1 MRTRILLTTVLLL
14 QACEKKE
21 EKPAKTN
28 TTPADNGVTYSQAA
42 VTKPGGEPAPR
53 PAPPPLTKEEM
64 DSLNT
69 DTDAAVAEG
78 QTLLQSGK
86 ELPPEAR
93 TAFNLKLN
101 ELMKRRGRALM
112 SVTPEQRTDLF
123 KRFTPLMELRRKLLM
138 LGLQRP
144 PLPPRPAA
152 APAPAAPTPAPET
165 PPAPPA
171 PDATPA
177 PEKSSPPQ

>member
-28 TTPADNGVTYSQAA
+28 TTPAGNGVTYSQAA

-53 PAPPPLTKEEM
+53 PAPPPLTKEQM

-69 DTDAAVAEG
+69 DTDATVAEG
-78 QTLLQSGK
+78 QTLLQPGK
-86 ELPPEAR
+86 EATPEAR
-93 TAFNLKLN
+93 AALNTKLN
-101 ELMKRRGRALM
+101 ELMKRRGQALM

-123 KRFTPLMELRRKLLM
+123 KRFTPLMELRRKLL
-138 LGLQRP
+138 LLNLQRP
-144 PLPPRPAA
+144 PLPPRPAG
-152 APAPAAPTPAPET
+152 PAPATPSPAPET
-165 PPAPPA
+165 PPA
-171 PDATPA
+171 TPA
-177 PEKSSPPQ
+177 PEKPSPPQ